1 MSPTLG
7 RRVLLA
13 LALADV
19 VVFGGWVA
27 REEIRRRGSRIH
39 LPIEGYDP
47 RDLLSGHYVRFQL
60 VAAREAATY
69 LEPRGASAPQMFCIE
84 PKEGLYHVTSLRTGS
99 AGSCSPFLRANLN
112 EWAHWDFG
120 VDRFYVDE
128 RLANE
133 ARWIQA
139 NPNTYLVA
147 TVDNSGAVHP
157 VDLVING
164 KSLGP
169 KGASR

>member
-7 RRVLLA
+7 RRMLLA
-13 LALADV
+13 LALADL
-19 VVFGGWVA
+19 VFFGAWVA
-27 REEIRRRGSRIH
+27 REESLRRGGRIH

-60 VAAREAATY
+60 AAVREAATV
-69 LEPRGASAPQMFCIE
+69 LEPRGANGPQMFCIE
-84 PKEGLYHVTSLRTGS
+84 PKDGLYHVKSVRTGS
-99 AGSCSPFLRANLN
+99 ESSCSPFLRATLDNG
-112 EWAHWDFG
+112 AHWDFG
-120 VDRFYVDE
+120 IDRFYVDE

-133 ARWIQA
+133 ASRIRA

-147 TVDNSGAVHP
+147 TVDDSGAVHA
-157 VDLVING
+157 VDLVVNG
-164 KSLGP
+164 KSFGP

>member
-7 RRVLLA
+7 KRVLLA
-13 LALADV
+13 LGLVDLLF
-19 VVFGGWVA
+19 FGAWVA
-27 REEIRRRGSRIH
+27 REESLRHGNRIN

-60 VAAREAATY
+60 VAVREAETF
-69 LEPRGASAPQMFCIE
+69 LEPRGANVPQTFCIE
-84 PKEGLYHVTSLRTGS
+84 QKEGLYHVKGLRTGS
-99 AGSCSPFLRANLN
+99 ASSCSPFLLATLDER
-112 EWAHWDFG
+112 AHWDFG

-133 ARWIQA
+133 ARRIQA
-139 NPNTYLVA
+139 NPDTYLVA
-147 TVDNSGAVHP
+147 TVDDTGAIHP
-157 VDLVING
+157 VDLIVSGNSFG
-164 KSLGP
+164 Q

>member
-19 VVFGGWVA
+19 VFFGGWVA
-27 REEIRRRGSRIH
+27 REESLRRGGRIY

-60 VAAREAATY
+60 VAVREAANF
-69 LEPRGASAPQMFCIE
+69 LEPRGAIAPQMFCIE
-84 PKEGLYHVTSLRTGS
+84 VKEGLYHVKGLRMGS
-99 AGSCSPFLRANLN
+99 ASSCSPFLRATLDNT
-112 EWAHWDFG
+112 AHWDFG
-120 VDRFYVDE
+120 IDRFYVDE

-133 ARWIQA
+133 ARRIQA

-147 TVDNSGAVHP
+147 TVDETGAIHA
-157 VDLVING
+157 VDLVVNG
-164 KSLGP
+164 KSFGP
-169 KGASR
+169 KGMR

>member
-7 RRVLLA
+7 KRVLLA
-13 LALADV
+13 MAVIDLLF
-19 VVFGGWVA
+19 FGGWVM
-27 REEIRRRGSRIH
+27 REESRRRGGAIH

-60 VAAREAATY
+60 AAVREAASFI
-69 LEPRGASAPQMFCIE
+69 EARGTISPQRFCIE
-84 PKEGLYHVTSLRTGS
+84 PRDGLYHVTGVRKDS
-99 AGSCSPFLRANLN
+99 ASSCSPFLQATFDDRG
-112 EWAHWDFG
+112 HWNFG

-133 ARWIQA
+133 VRWIQA

-147 TVDNSGAVHP
+147 VVDDGGVVHP
-157 VDLVING
+157 IDLVVNG
-164 KSLGP
+164 NSFASKP
-169 KGASR
+169 ASR